1 MARPKKKPK
10 AAAPSGEVPLATLA
24 DVAHFMECS
33 TRALQ
38 QWREKYA
45 DAPTG
50 NLVSEWKAFKARH
63 NLGERIG
70 NRVSKSREEILTEK
84 AAAETRLAQIK
95 IAKEERK
102 LIDSDQVDSFLL
114 FLSSRLKAAM
124 YQQFETEIPPRSAH
138 KDVAEVRKA
147 NVAGCDTV
155 CRSMQT
161 ALTDWQAEQDAA
173 REAVAQVDSDDG
185 EA

>member
-1 MARPKKKPK
+1 MPPRAKSKD
-10 AAAPSGEVPLATLA
+10 TLA
-24 DVAHFMECS
+24 AVAAELGHS

-38 QWREKYA
+38 QWRERFP
-45 DAPTG
+45 DAPAA
-50 NLVSEWKAFKARH
+50 NDVEAWRAFKAKH

-84 AAAETRLAQIK
+84 AQAETRLTLLK

-102 LIDSDQVDSFLL
+102 VIPAADVDSFLL

-124 YQQFETEIPPRSAH
+124 FQQFETEIPPRAAH
-138 KDVAEVRKA
+138 RDVAEVRKL
-147 NVAGCDTV
+147 NVAGCDSV

-161 ALTDWQAEQDAA
+161 ALADWQAEQDAA
-173 REAVAQVDSDDG
+173 REAAATVETEDDQ
-185 EA
+185 